1 MISDW
6 LSFWDKPHCIYVSAR
21 HKDVH
26 YRGLAEAIAALA
38 PSPQARMLDYG
49 CGEALHADIAAAA
62 CGELL
67 LCDGAPNVRAGIA
80 ARFAAH
86 PKIRTLAP
94 EEVECLPDRS
104 LDLIVLHSVVQYLTG
119 AQTQALFAL
128 FRRLLRPDGLLQ
140 VSDVIP
146 PQVAASTDVATLIRF
161 ATANGFLLAAL
172 LGIARTLFSHYWWL
186 RVRLGLTHYS
196 EAEMI
201 DKLGAAGFTARRA
214 AKNMGHDQARM
225 AFLARPK

>member
-6 LSFWDKPHCIYVSAR
+6 LSFWDKPHCIYVNAR

-26 YRGLAEAIAALA
+26 YRSLAQAIAALA
-38 PSPQARMLDYG
+38 PSPQARVLDYG

-62 CGELL
+62 CAELL
-67 LCDGAPNVRAGIA
+67 LCDGAPGVRAGIA
-80 ARFAAH
+80 ARFAAN
-86 PKIRTLAP
+86 PKIRALAP
-94 EEVECLPDRS
+94 EDVERLADRS

-119 AQTQALFAL
+119 GETEALFVL
-128 FRRLLRPDGLLQ
+128 FRRLLRPDGLLL

-161 ATANGFLLAAL
+161 AAANGFLLAAL
-172 LGIARTLFSHYWWL
+172 LGLARTLFSRYWWL
-186 RVRLGLTHYS
+186 RVRLGLTHYT

-201 DKLGAAGFTARRA
+201 GKLGAAGFAARRA
-214 AKNMGHDQARM
+214 ANNLGHDQARM
-225 AFLARPK
+225 AFLARPH